1 MINSQLSSAQS
12 HQDQSNAYQPSQ
24 GETTV
29 LKRIKSRLR
38 DARVQ
43 TEGAIHDEQII
54 HIVQE
59 EIQHYYELMLL
70 D

>member
-1 MINSQLSSAQS
+1 MLNSQVSSAQS
-12 HQDQSNAYQPSQ
+12 HHDQSNACRPSQ
-24 GETTV
+24 GETAV
-29 LKRIKSRLR
+29 LKRIKSRLH

-43 TEGAIHDEQII
+43 TDGAIYDEQII

>member
-1 MINSQLSSAQS
+1 MMRSQGSSTQS

-24 GETTV
+24 RDTTV
-29 LKRIKSRLR
+29 LKRIKSRIH

-43 TEGAIHDEQII
+43 TNGAIHDEQII